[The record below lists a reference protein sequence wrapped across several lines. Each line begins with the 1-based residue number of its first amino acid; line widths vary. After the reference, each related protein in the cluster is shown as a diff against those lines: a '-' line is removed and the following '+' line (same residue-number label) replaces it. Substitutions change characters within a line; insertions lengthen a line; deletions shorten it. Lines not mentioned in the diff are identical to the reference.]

1 MGKHSVADPGNRSI
15 VCLQFYRC
23 NHCPTW
29 PRFIIHLGGSLISLP
44 IHKVIRLQ
52 LAIVLQLIGPV
63 VGTGYS
69 LSHSQIYQACV
80 SMKEYAPGWYNDFP
94 NSYTLRIHRR
104 NPSTAL
110 LIILF
115 TDMTL
120 YSRTDRKVK

>member
-1 MGKHSVADPGNRSI
+1 
-15 VCLQFYRC
+15 
-23 NHCPTW
+23 
-29 PRFIIHLGGSLISLP
+29 
-44 IHKVIRLQ
+44 
-52 LAIVLQLIGPV
+52 
-63 VGTGYS
+63 
-69 LSHSQIYQACV
+69 
-80 SMKEYAPGWYNDFP
+80 MKEYATGWYNDFP